1 MSRSPAK
8 NGPRYR
14 STKVFCR
21 AISRECHR
29 PSEKIADGMHPTL
42 PCSCGPRSRLQLPP
56 RLRTYLPL
64 LDTFP
69 VQSPQRQTS
78 RLPTPRLGR
87 SPQREGVFFLPC
99 KNIACPRPIRKPQL
113 TSFIRR
119 RRADSGTATLARRAH
134 EVAASVSVVARFGSG
149 SETGRCQDKPEAAV
163 EAGRAG
169 FDPRPRRLSVTDR

>member
-113 TSFIRR
+113 TSFIRDG
-119 RRADSGTATLARRAH
+119 AGPTAELQRWRD
-134 EVAASVSVVARFGSG
+134 ERMRYRGVCFGGGSVWQRIGNRQVSRQ
-149 SETGRCQDKPEAAV
+149 T
-163 EAGRAG
+163 
-169 FDPRPRRLSVTDR
+169 